1 MVMCRSLDEMS
12 SVHGGGW
19 QLADSGYSTSVEG
32 GAARGAPVSSEVG
45 RVFVLLFTVSSP
57 NYSLCS

>member
-1 MVMCRSLDEMS
+1 MCRSLDEVS
-12 SVHGGGW
+12 SVHGGW

-45 RVFVLLFTVSSP
+45 HVFVMLLTVRCP